1 MAPTSMSGTGSFL
14 SLYLAANPVALLE
27 EVLDSDLVRLY
38 RTELYK

>member
-14 SLYLAANPVALLE
+14 SLYLTANPVALLE